1 MRGLFVYD
9 FQTTLQMKRTL
20 LVFGLLIIFYLFLDL
35 SALLV
40 ILVMTLLMKI
50 AVVKVEEPT
59 GKFLFTLPFSDS
71 ACAAELY
78 LYPVAG
84 GMLVAVLQLLIELVL
99 SPAQWQVHLL
109 MAASSLSAGLVM
121 ISVMIPAFLIFGTKN
136 AGVYV
141 GVILAV
147 VLSGAVLITDDV
159 DFSQF
164 IPYLSQ
170 WWLIAI
176 AIVLCL
182 AVSYGVSLSRIR
194 QKTY

>member
-20 LVFGLLIIFYLFLDL
+20 MVFGGFMVLYACMDMPY
-35 SALLV
+35 LLV
-40 ILVMTLLMKI
+40 VLAMTLLMKT

-59 GKFLFTLPFSDS
+59 GKFLFTLPFSDA
-71 ACAAELY
+71 ACAAEIY
-78 LYPVAG
+78 LYPLAG
-84 GMLVAVLQLLIELVL
+84 GVLITVVQLLVELVL
-99 SPAQWQVHLL
+99 SPGQWEISVL
-109 MAASSLSAGLVM
+109 MAVSNLAAGLIM
-121 ISVMIPAFLIFGTKN
+121 ISLMIPAFLIFGTKN
-136 AGVYV
+136 AGIYV
-141 GVILAV
+141 GIILAV
-147 VLSGAVLITDDV
+147 IISGAVFIADDV

-176 AIVLCL
+176 ALVLCL

>member
-1 MRGLFVYD
+1 
-9 FQTTLQMKRTL
+9 
-20 LVFGLLIIFYLFLDL
+20 
-35 SALLV
+35 
-40 ILVMTLLMKI
+40 
-50 AVVKVEEPT
+50 
-59 GKFLFTLPFSDS
+59 
-71 ACAAELY
+71 
-78 LYPVAG
+78 
-84 GMLVAVLQLLIELVL
+84 
-99 SPAQWQVHLL
+99 
-109 MAASSLSAGLVM
+109 M